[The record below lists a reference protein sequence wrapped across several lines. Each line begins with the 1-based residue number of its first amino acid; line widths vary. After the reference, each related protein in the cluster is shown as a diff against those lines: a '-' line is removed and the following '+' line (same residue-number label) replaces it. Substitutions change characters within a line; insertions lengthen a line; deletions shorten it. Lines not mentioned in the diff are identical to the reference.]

1 MAVPPQGPPS
11 FLPTVYRKFSETELG
26 DANTRG
32 WLSPLQHPG
41 MNIRGGLGPSL
52 LSYQAQLK
60 PQG

>member
-11 FLPTVYRKFSETELG
+11 FLPIVYRKYSETELG

-41 MNIRGGLGPSL
+41 MNIGRFGTLSPLQAPTKPS
-52 LSYQAQLK
+52 
-60 PQG
+60 